1 MKFLQDSVHQKSPQI
16 GWILTELFKKYEVDI
31 FRDTVCSSL
40 ADTHQN
46 KTKKMVQN
54 DQYSSQYY
62 DIDNKYSLSYKSNNE
77 GTNDTSTESIN
88 QSIMYFRVV

>member
-1 MKFLQDSVHQKSPQI
+1 
-16 GWILTELFKKYEVDI
+16 
-31 FRDTVCSSL
+31 
-40 ADTHQN
+40 
-46 KTKKMVQN
+46 MVQN